1 MNNRAND
8 FFLDDE
14 KRAFTSLDDP
24 IAKRIMA
31 KRESMAKQEFMAK
44 QESMDN
50 PLQDTNQVIRTKQLE
65 QRLNATFDNHE
76 LQKTIIAKTDLD
88 DALAGNYHLET
99 LTENKTVNILSIL
112 DLDVEQT
119 RMMINP
125 ASRER
130 KAYILL
136 DSKTRDSITNDRT
149 SITWNFMNNA
159 DIRSGSTNALGFI
172 SDVTSFHIYDFYM
185 NVIDSNYQCD
195 QMIFTVLIQEFTSQA
210 FIAPESR
217 RFHFWGKM
225 LTDNEVVTAPTY
237 LIQFHNGADVVG
249 NLEYLYR
256 LQDGNDGLFKF
267 RTPIKT
273 LNTFTLSFGA
283 PYTKIPLHQD
293 TYQFSYISGG
303 VGSFIVTL
311 AAAHDIPIGVTD
323 RVYISDFNT
332 DDPVADADLISL
344 LNSPPNNIVYVG
356 TSINSTQ
363 LTITPPNNVIIN
375 LTFNALVGTQIS
387 GQIYLDYYRIYV
399 PIEITYL
406 SPTNDL

>member
-1 MNNRAND
+1 M
-8 FFLDDE
+8 
-14 KRAFTSLDDP
+14 
-24 IAKRIMA
+24 
-31 KRESMAKQEFMAK
+31 
-44 QESMDN
+44 
-50 PLQDTNQVIRTKQLE
+50 
-65 QRLNATFDNHE
+65 
-76 LQKTIIAKTDLD
+76 
-88 DALAGNYHLET
+88 
-99 LTENKTVNILSIL
+99 
-112 DLDVEQT
+112 
-119 RMMINP
+119 
-125 ASRER
+125 
-130 KAYILL
+130 
-136 DSKTRDSITNDRT
+136 
-149 SITWNFMNNA
+149 
-159 DIRSGSTNALGFI
+159 
-172 SDVTSFHIYDFYM
+172 
-185 NVIDSNYQCD
+185 
-195 QMIFTVLIQEFTSQA
+195 
-210 FIAPESR
+210 
-217 RFHFWGKM
+217 
-225 LTDNEVVTAPTY
+225 
-237 LIQFHNGADVVG
+237 G

-363 LTITPPNNVIIN
+363 LTITPPNNVVVN

>member
-14 KRAFTSLDDP
+14 KRAFTPLDDP
-24 IAKRIMA
+24 IAKRVL
-31 KRESMAKQEFMAK
+31 KNKKESITDR
-44 QESMDN
+44 ESMDN
-50 PLQDTNQVIRTKQLE
+50 PLQDKKNKTKQLE
-65 QRLNATFDNHE
+65 QHFNASFDNHE

-99 LTENKTVNILSIL
+99 LTENKTVNILSVL

-125 ASRER
+125 KSRER

-136 DSKTRDSITNDRT
+136 DSKTRDSISNDRT

-159 DIRSGSTNALGFI
+159 DIRTGSTNALGFI

-185 NVIDSNYQCD
+185 NIINSIYQCD

-210 FIAPESR
+210 FIGPESR
-217 RFHFWGKM
+217 RFHFWGKI
-225 LTDNEVVTAPTY
+225 LTDNDVITAPTY
-237 LIQFHNGADVVG
+237 LIQFHKGADVVG

-256 LQDGNDGLFKF
+256 LQDGNEGLFKF

-283 PYTKIPLHQD
+283 PYTKIPIHED
-293 TYQFSYISGG
+293 TYQFSYTSGG
-303 VGSFIVTL
+303 TGSFVVTT
-311 AAAHDIPIGVTD
+311 ATAHDIPLGVTD
-323 RVYISDFNT
+323 RVYISNFNT
-332 DDPVADADLISL
+332 DNPVADANLIAL
-344 LNSPPNNIVYVG
+344 LNTPPDNIVYVG
-356 TSINSTQ
+356 TAISSTQ
-363 LTITPPNNVIIN
+363 LTITPPNNIIIN
-375 LTFNALVGTQIS
+375 LTFNPLVGAQIS